1 MSQLRAEIDGIRDR
15 EIHLVDPY
23 ELKDPDGLLR
33 MVFMIPYGHA
43 FSLMGNGPMG
53 LHDLINR
60 TKDVPAVAERALHY
74 ECLVHEGNR
83 VTTPDGEVYRSIES
97 PLPVGT
103 ADVIGVSVIN
113 SGSLHSVF
121 QQLDLAGVPRRS
133 ADRIPGEHPLVVGG
147 NSGLADPEPMADY
160 LDVIALGEA
169 EESLLDLLRVVH
181 AHREEHGSG
190 VSLYEKLARIP
201 GLYVPSLYTCEYL
214 PGGGVAV
221 VTPKKLTVPAK
232 VSPAY
237 LPVRELH
244 PAHFVYPKSDGTAAG
259 IHPTLGC
266 RHSCDFCN
274 LGVPPFRHAPIGML
288 KDYIDRLE
296 AQKIRRIIIS
306 SPTFTQYRHR
316 RELLDHIS
324 AYAHRAAAEG
334 ETVTTIIG
342 SIRADELT
350 ADYLESVTELEEF
363 GHLFTELN
371 LDQAR
376 GIITIAPEW
385 ASPDLVAMYGKTQRR
400 ERVDNAIELCRKS
413 KDVNTVMLYFIV
425 GAPGERDADRLAIAD
440 YAQDVLDRLGHPDG
454 TVIVKLHQ
462 FMPKPGTASQR
473 LRMSDP
479 DLVHTYTAQIE
490 DRLRDLVGNEKF
502 EQHFRVLDL
511 GASHMHLE
519 VICSRGDRRIGLVL
533 EDLYDA
539 NVDLHTVTK
548 DQLVEALARR
558 GLSYDRH
565 LRHMDEPVLPWH
577 TLNHVNTTAEQQLA
591 TALYERESTLG

>member
-23 ELKDPDGLLR
+23 EPKDPDGLLR

-133 ADRIPGEHPLVVGG
+133 AERIPVSTRSSSAATPVSPTPSPWPTTSTSSPSAKPRSPCSNCCASSTRTARSPEAASACTRSWPAFPACTYRRCTPASTCPVAASPRSPRG
-147 NSGLADPEPMADY
+147 NSPCPRRPAPPTSPYGSCTPPTSSTQERRHRRRHPPHPRLPA
-160 LDVIALGEA
+160 
-169 EESLLDLLRVVH
+169 LLRLLQP
-181 AHREEHGSG
+181 R
-190 VSLYEKLARIP
+190 RP
-201 GLYVPSLYTCEYL
+201 P
-214 PGGGVAV
+214 
-221 VTPKKLTVPAK
+221 
-232 VSPAY
+232 
-237 LPVRELH
+237 
-244 PAHFVYPKSDGTAAG
+244 
-259 IHPTLGC
+259 
-266 RHSCDFCN
+266 
-274 LGVPPFRHAPIGML
+274 VPPRAIEML

-324 AYAHRAAAEG
+324 AYARRAAAEG

-385 ASPDLVAMYGKTQRR
+385 ASPGLVALYGKTQRR
-400 ERVDNAIELCRKS
+400 DRVDNAIELCRKS

-490 DRLRDLVGNEKF
+490 DRLRALVGDENF
-502 EQHFRVLDL
+502 EQHFRSWTS
-511 GASHMHLE
+511 APATCTSKSSAHAE
-519 VICSRGDRRIGLVL
+519 
-533 EDLYDA
+533 
-539 NVDLHTVTK
+539 
-548 DQLVEALARR
+548 
-558 GLSYDRH
+558 
-565 LRHMDEPVLPWH
+565 
-577 TLNHVNTTAEQQLA
+577 TAGSGWSWK
-591 TALYERESTLG
+591 TSTPPTSTCTR